1 MLVVQR
7 GRTENFANIIGFV
20 FNAPLIAVVAF
31 GYIYKQMTLHSLW
44 RYFYL
49 PSFFSGLLPILLLYY
64 LRKTGV
70 IQEMMVNDRDQRF
83 IPFAG
88 VFGSYLLGAAFLRVY
103 NAPQTM
109 VALMVSY
116 VITSAVMLV
125 ITLRWKIS
133 IHAAGVAGPS
143 MFLVLRYN
151 LALWPFLL
159 VTLLVCWSR
168 WKLKVHT
175 IEQVLA
181 GALLSV
187 LVTAIMVGTLPLI

>member
-1 MLVVQR
+1 MQR
-7 GRTENFANIIGFV
+7 GIQESFANIVGFV

-31 GYIYKQMTLHSLW
+31 GYIYKEMTLHNLW
-44 RYFYL
+44 SFFYV
-49 PSFFSGLLPILLLYY
+49 PSFFSGLLPVLYLYY
-64 LRKTGV
+64 LRRTGV
-70 IQEMMVNDRDQRF
+70 IGDMMVNDRDQRLV
-83 IPFAG
+83 PFAG
-88 VFGSYLLGAAFLRVY
+88 VFGSYLLGAGLLRIY
-103 NAPQTM
+103 NAPPTM
-109 VALMVSY
+109 VALMISY
-116 VITSAVMLV
+116 VITSAVMLL

-151 LALWPFLL
+151 LALWPFLV

-175 IEQVLA
+175 IEQVFA

-187 LVTAIMVGTLPLI
+187 IVTALMVSGLPV

>member
-1 MLVVQR
+1 MPQ
-7 GRTENFANIIGFV
+7 GIQDNFAKSVGLV

-31 GYIYKQMTLHSLW
+31 GYIYKEMTIHKLW
-44 RYFYL
+44 SHFYL

-64 LRKTGV
+64 LKRMGV
-70 IQEMMVNDRDQRF
+70 IGDIMVNNRDQRLV
-83 IPFAG
+83 PFAC
-88 VFGSYLLGAAFLRVY
+88 VFGSYLLGAGFLWVF
-103 NAPQTM
+103 NAPPTM
-109 VALMVSY
+109 VALMISY
-116 VITSAVMLV
+116 VVTSLVMLV

-151 LALWPFLL
+151 LILWPFLL

-168 WKLKVHT
+168 WRLRVHT
-175 IEQVLA
+175 IEQLFA

-187 LVTAIMVGTLPLI
+187 LVTSVMVYTWPLF